1 MTDETALPQAEA
13 MPASQPDMATE
24 AAPQTTGSAADGA
37 EAPFLT
43 VRYNKEERPL
53 TREAAAEY
61 AQKGLNYDKI
71 GGRLS
76 EAEKKLDGYGELE
89 TLAKGYAQ
97 RRGLP
102 DAEALSALKGSL
114 EGDAQAV
121 VNAQLTAF
129 MKAYPGEDPHG
140 LPPAVMDEW
149 RRGVPLKE
157 AYLSHKAAQLE
168 RRMQAQQTN
177 ARNAAASMG
186 GAAGT
191 GDAAQ
196 KPLSEETI
204 ARMSPAELERNH
216 SRIWAYLT
224 GKRQ

>member
-1 MTDETALPQAEA
+1 MMDETALPQAEA
-13 MPASQPDMATE
+13 MPASQPDTVTE
-24 AAPQTTGSAADGA
+24 AAPQTTGNAADGA

-71 GGRLS
+71 SGRLS
-76 EAEKKLDGYGELE
+76 EAERMLAGYGELE
-89 TLAKGYAQ
+89 TLAKDYAQ

-102 DAEALSALKGSL
+102 DVEAITALKGSL
-114 EGDAQAV
+114 EGDAQAL
-121 VNAQLTAF
+121 VNAQLAAF
-129 MKAYPGEDPHG
+129 MKAYPDEDPHA
-140 LPPAVMDEW
+140 LPPAVINEW
-149 RRGVPLKE
+149 KQGVPLKE
-157 AYLSHKAAQLE
+157 AYLSHRAAELE
-168 RRMQAQQTN
+168 RRMRAHETN

-186 GAAGT
+186 GATGT

-196 KPLSEETI
+196 KPLSDDAI
-204 ARMSPAELERNH
+204 SRMTPAELERNH

-224 GKRQ
+224 GKKQ

>member
-1 MTDETALPQAEA
+1 MSDETALPQAEA
-13 MPASQPDMATE
+13 MPASQPETVTE
-24 AAPQTTGSAADGA
+24 AVPQTMGNAAEGT

-43 VRYNKEERPL
+43 VKYNKEERPL

-61 AQKGLNYDKI
+61 AQKGLNYDKVS
-71 GGRLS
+71 GRLT
-76 EAEKKLDGYGELE
+76 EAEKKLTGYGELE
-89 TLAKGYAQ
+89 ALAKGYAQ

-140 LPPAVMDEW
+140 LPLTVMDEW

-168 RRMQAQQTN
+168 RRMQAHQTN

-186 GAAGT
+186 GAAGS
-191 GDAAQ
+191 GDAVQ
-196 KPLSEETI
+196 KPLSEDAI
-204 ARMSPAELERNH
+204 ARMTPAELERNH

>member
-1 MTDETALPQAEA
+1 MTDETALPQAET
-13 MPASQPDMATE
+13 MPASQPEMVTE
-24 AAPQTTGSAADGA
+24 AALQTTGSTADGTD
-37 EAPFLT
+37 APFLT

-71 GGRLS
+71 SGRLS
-76 EAEKKLDGYGELE
+76 EAEKKLAGYGELE

-102 DAEALSALKGSL
+102 DAEALAALKGTL
-114 EGDAQAV
+114 AGDAQAQ
-121 VNAQLTAF
+121 VNAQLAAF
-129 MKAYPGEDPHG
+129 MKAYPREDPHG

-149 RRGVPLKE
+149 KRGVPLKE
-157 AYLSHKAAQLE
+157 AYLSHKAAELE
-168 RRMQAQQTN
+168 QRMQTHQTN

-186 GAAGT
+186 GASGT
-191 GDAAQ
+191 GDATQ
-196 KPLSEETI
+196 RPLSDDTI

>member
-1 MTDETALPQAEA
+1 MDETALSQAGM
-13 MPASQPDMATE
+13 MPANQPESAPE
-24 AAPQTTGSAADGA
+24 AAPQTMGYAADGT
-37 EAPFLT
+37 ETPFLT

-71 GGRLS
+71 NGRLS
-76 EAEKKLDGYGELE
+76 DAEQRLAGLSELE
-89 TLAKGYAQ
+89 TLARSYAQ

-102 DAEALSALKGSL
+102 ETQALAALKGTL
-114 EGDAQAV
+114 EGDVQTAI
-121 VNAQLTAF
+121 NAQLAAF
-129 MKAYPGEDPHG
+129 IQAYPEENLQQ
-140 LPPAVMDEW
+140 LPAAVMDEW

-157 AYLSHKAAQLE
+157 AYLSHKAAELE
-168 RRMQAQQTN
+168 ARMQAYDTN

-186 GAAGT
+186 GATGS

-224 GKRQ
+224 GKKQ

>member
-1 MTDETALPQAEA
+1 MDETALPQAEV
-13 MPASQPDMATE
+13 MPASQPEMVTE
-24 AAPQTTGSAADGA
+24 AAPQTTGHAADGA

-61 AQKGLNYDKI
+61 AQKGLNYDKVS
-71 GGRLS
+71 GRLS
-76 EAEKKLDGYGELE
+76 EAERKLAGYGELE
-89 TLAKGYAQ
+89 TLAKDYAQ

-102 DAEALSALKGSL
+102 DTEALAALKGSL

-121 VNAQLTAF
+121 VNAQLAAF
-129 MKAYPGEDPHG
+129 MKAYPKEDPHA
-140 LPPAVMDEW
+140 LSPAVMDEW

-157 AYLSHKAAQLE
+157 AYLSHRTAELEQRIKAHE
-168 RRMQAQQTN
+168 TN

-186 GAAGT
+186 GASGT

-196 KPLSEETI
+196 RPLSDDTI

-224 GKRQ
+224 GKKQ